1 MDPDEDAILT
11 IPPDMRLVQQCF
23 QCLKCAC
30 NETHAKVN
38 NAIEAY
44 KYSSDLSA
52 PLVGEQRIQHLLKTL
67 SSRENEISTYW
78 FSLFL

>member
-1 MDPDEDAILT
+1 MDPDEDSILT

-38 NAIEAY
+38 NALVAAY
-44 KYSSDLSA
+44 KYDPDKSGQSQ
-52 PLVGEQRIQHLLKTL
+52 GENRVQELLTTL
-67 SSRENEISTYW
+67 SSRDNEISE
-78 FSLFL
+78 